1 MFRILAAGLAQTRSD
16 QEGHTEQ
23 AEQMSGK
30 DSRWRPAECQ
40 PSSKQPISFCQNEA
54 FIFFG
59 AFHHC
64 NVTSITDFFADLFLV
79 LCQGTDFDL
88 LKLFFGPFHGQKVFE
103 NILYVLGKDAYSA
116 VVGGMFYL
124 PTKSS

>member
-1 MFRILAAGLAQTRSD
+1 MFRILAAGLARTRSD

-79 LCQGTDFDL
+79 LCQGTDS
-88 LKLFFGPFHGQKVFE
+88 
-103 NILYVLGKDAYSA
+103 I
-116 VVGGMFYL
+116 
-124 PTKSS
+124 